1 MTTATRNKKISTEIR
16 RLGRD
21 IGLAAKAEKV
31 ILFGS
36 QARGQAGDDSDVDI
50 LVLTRNT
57 RLKALDVRRK
67 IRHSLPL
74 DLLVMTT
81 KRFSE
86 RLRAGD
92 FFLMDIDEQGVL
104 LYAKPGG

>member
-1 MTTATRNKKISTEIR
+1 MTTATRSKKVSAEIR
-16 RLGRD
+16 QLGRD

-36 QARGQAGDDSDVDI
+36 RARGQAGDDSDVDI

-57 RLKALDVRRK
+57 RLRALDIYRRIHK
-67 IRHSLPL
+67 TLPL
-74 DLLVMTT
+74 DLIVMTES
-81 KRFSE
+81 RFRT
-86 RLRAGD
+86 RLKAGD

-104 LYAKPGG
+104 LYARPGR